1 MRVRKWSIGCSLA
14 LILASAHLPAQRAD
28 PVLDRV
34 GDWVYEFVEQFAN
47 VVAEEDYVPN
57 KVYQSARLRSDYLLV
72 RYPGSE
78 ASWLT
83 FRDVVAV
90 NGSSLRNQPE
100 RLAKLFIE
108 PRASAIAQANAIT
121 KHSVQYISPLA
132 DPLLGIAMLQRQYQP
147 RFQYTI
153 GNLDHGLGAGV
164 RRIKFEERA
173 TPTILRQ
180 RDGRD
185 LPTHGTA
192 WAVEATG
199 RIVRTELQIGN
210 PGRYARTVILT
221 TTFKLDEALGAYVPA
236 TMQESFTLRDGAGVR
251 GTAYYSRFRR
261 FAVRTSESLKVP
273 KPDP

>member
-1 MRVRKWSIGCSLA
+1 MRVRRWTLGCGVA
-14 LILASAHLPAQRAD
+14 LILTTAHLPAQRAD
-28 PVLDRV
+28 TVLDRV
-34 GDWVYEFVEQFAN
+34 GDWVHEFVEQFAN

-72 RYPGSE
+72 RYPGSG

-100 RLAKLFIE
+100 RLARLFVE
-108 PRASAIAQANAIT
+108 PRESAVAQANAIT
-121 KHSVQYISPLA
+121 KHSARYISPLT
-132 DPLLGIAMLQRQYQP
+132 DPLLGIAVLQRHYQP
-147 RFQYTI
+147 RFRYTI
-153 GNLDHGLGAGV
+153 GDLDQGIGAGV
-164 RRIKFEERA
+164 RRIKFEEHA

-180 RDGRD
+180 SDGHD

-192 WAVEATG
+192 WVVEATG
-199 RIVRTELQIGN
+199 RIVRTELHVGVA
-210 PGRYARTVILT
+210 GRFARTVILT
-221 TTFKLDEALGAYVPA
+221 TTFKKDEALDAYVPA
-236 TMQESFTLRDGAGVR
+236 TMQEGFTLRDAAGVK

-261 FAVRTSESLKVP
+261 FAVRTSESIDVP